1 MENNL
6 EKMKDSIYSNLERA
20 LDYVQDYINIR
31 EAKTMEDIQNE
42 VLDCS
47 PTDMAEV
54 YNDESSEDIMSLPF
68 DIVKIKLYTYA
79 VYNIAYHC
87 YEGIT
92 WDVPEEY
99 ESIFDNSH
107 LYGFYKTANVL
118 LDGTEEALK
127 DESKLNS
134 IDYFLQLSFNANIFV
149 PFNNSSHY
157 DTKLKIVEALV
168 KRFIDQFYN
177 FVQYYKKDGEF
188 ERYLKMWTEDAP
200 NLKEEWDNISLY
212 IREQKEKAQV
222 ISPNV
227 EKIKT
232 IIEQTKVD
240 YKLYEK
246 LLTAK
251 KIEEFFSVL
260 PDNIIKSKSL
270 EELKQLFKD
279 NNLKYNFKNAKVYIL
294 ANYLHF
300 ILKPFFEFK
309 TEMKHIHPQDKQYF
323 NYLTGAPYFAE
334 YIISLIG
341 KDDITIREKLN
352 EFAIKYNYRK
362 VMPNG
367 KIYNWTPLHIAPNLP
382 PKEGVDLL
390 LECLDLHRN
399 GLFMISFNFAS
410 NRYVSS
416 YF

>member
-118 LDGTEEALK
+118 LDGIEEALK

-149 PFNNSSHY
+149 PFNNSSYY
-157 DTKLKIVEALV
+157 DTKLKMVEALV

-212 IREQKEKAQV
+212 IKEQKEKDQV

-251 KIEEFFSVL
+251 KIEEFFAVL
-260 PDNIIKSKSL
+260 PDNIIESKSL

-309 TEMKHIHPQDKQYF
+309 TEMKHMHPQDIQYF